1 MMKEKESEVNWGKD
15 GRGGE
20 QIANAKAENRKTAN
34 AKALG

>member
-1 MMKEKESEVNWGKD
+1 MKEKEGEVNWGKD

-20 QIANAKAENRKTAN
+20 QNAKAENRKTAN